1 MSFEIVAP
9 EPLATAQTAVVPF
22 EVKTKLFAPIGK
34 RVALLTPLPMIRS
47 PVLVI
52 GDKALNAAPAVVW
65 PVPPLAI
72 ATVPV
77 TLLAVPVVFWFRV
90 GTSAATIARNVGT
103 PAVPLG
109 AAKKKLAVLLAYG
122 FCVSPY
128 PEAKLIAGVVPPDD
142 TTGEVPVTDVTGAV
156 PLDAAVIRPLPLTV
170 IDAFVKLPTLAL
182 TVASVPA
189 AVTLAEP
196 SKLGLV

>member
-1 MSFEIVAP
+1 MIVAP
-9 EPLATAQTAVVPF
+9 EPVGSAQVAVVPF
-22 EVKTKLFAPIGK
+22 EVNTYVFAPIGN
-34 RVALLTPLPMIRS
+34 RVALLAPLPIIRS

-72 ATVPV
+72 ATTPV
-77 TLLAVPVVFWFRV
+77 TLLAVPVVFWFSV
-90 GTSAATIARNVGT
+90 GTSAATIARKVGA
-103 PAVPLG
+103 PAEPLG

-156 PLDAAVIRPLPLTV
+156 PLDAAVIRPLALTV

>member
-1 MSFEIVAP
+1 MSLLIVAP
-9 EPLATAQTAVVPF
+9 VGADHVAVVPF
-22 EVKTKLFAPIGK
+22 DVSTNVFVPIGR
-34 RVALLTPLPMIRS
+34 RVELLAPLPIIRS
-47 PVLVI
+47 PVVVT
-52 GDKALNAAPAVVW
+52 GDKALNAALAVVW

-72 ATVPV
+72 ATTPV
-77 TLLAVPVVFWFRV
+77 TLLAVPVVFWFNV
-90 GTSAATIARNVGT
+90 GTSAATIARKVGA
-103 PAVPLG
+103 PALPLG

-156 PLDAAVIRPLPLTV
+156 PLDAAVTRPLALTV